1 MKNKNNHNNDNI
13 NGNNSIKKHQK
24 SLICIYTNF
33 EVLSFSREKRLIMI
47 IISFQKVLESVSF
60 CFVGYNLDLSMK
72 IELPIYGRW
81 SRNRS
86 LPKFPN
92 SSLKIPLYR
101 SEAWCN
107 DSARYDNYCQA
118 LCINFM
124 CIEEG

>member
-60 CFVGYNLDLSMK
+60 CFVGYNVEYIIQPFELTYPIVRRLKFYYFHQSRLFLSV
-72 IELPIYGRW
+72 
-81 SRNRS
+81 
-86 LPKFPN
+86 F
-92 SSLKIPLYR
+92 
-101 SEAWCN
+101 
-107 DSARYDNYCQA
+107 
-118 LCINFM
+118 
-124 CIEEG
+124 